1 MEADAGLLLGISVL
15 LILGNA
21 FFVAVE
27 YALISSRRSSIEA
40 LTRKSNRGNAHRL
53 LSAIDDIAPF
63 VAACQIAI
71 TMLGIGVGSVTEPYV
86 THLLTEAFKHNIDP
100 RVGYAV
106 SFILVAFILVVV
118 GELFPK
124 YLVLNGAERIALKT
138 IRPLEVCVVLFK
150 PLIWLS
156 QAATGL
162 LLKPFGINMDEQ
174 SKEVVPKDELLML
187 VRAGGV
193 EGVLDVRHA
202 EMVTRALRI
211 DQLDAR
217 DIMVH
222 RLDIKWL
229 DVSLSRDELLTRLR
243 KIPFTRLPV
252 CKGDIDELVGVV
264 YLHDVVRHMD
274 DKDFSLEKILRP
286 AVAIPENLPM
296 GRIVGQMRDNKIQML
311 IVMDEYGGTSGLI
324 TLEDVIEE
332 VFGELEDRIQS
343 ERPTIEVL
351 SGGRI
356 SAKADIRVDELLSH
370 LGRDPGAEPD
380 TDTLATVIVNS
391 LGRVPRPGDSV
402 TTPIGKLRV
411 ENMARRRITRVS
423 VQLAA
428 ESTGVEDA

>member
-1 MEADAGLLLGISVL
+1 MLIISVL

-40 LTRKSNRGNAHRL
+40 LTRKGNRGNAHRL
-53 LSAIDDIAPF
+53 LHAIDDIAPF

-138 IRPLEVCVVLFK
+138 IRPLEFFVVLFK

-156 QAATGL
+156 QAATSV

-187 VRAGGV
+187 VRAGGA

-229 DVSLSRDELLTRLR
+229 DASLSKEELLNKLK

-252 CKGDIDELVGVV
+252 CKGDIDELIGIV

-332 VFGELEDRIQS
+332 VFGELEDRLES
-343 ERPTIEVL
+343 ERPAIEV
-351 SGGRI
+351 SSSGRI

-370 LGRDPGAEPD
+370 LGRDPGPEPD

-428 ESTGVEDA
+428 ESTGVEEA